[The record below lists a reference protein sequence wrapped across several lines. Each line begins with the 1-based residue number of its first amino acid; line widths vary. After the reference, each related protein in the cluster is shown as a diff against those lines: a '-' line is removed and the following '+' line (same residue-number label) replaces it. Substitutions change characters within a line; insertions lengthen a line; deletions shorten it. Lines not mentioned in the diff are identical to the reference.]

1 MSYIS
6 VAIDG
11 PAGAG
16 KSSVAKVVAK
26 ETGFVYV
33 DTGAMYRAA
42 AYAAIQKGIN
52 IENSQSE
59 VEKLVGNIEIA
70 LTYHNGVLQV
80 YLDGEDISD
89 KIRTPQ
95 ISKGASAVATMG
107 GVRKKLVL
115 MQQEMAKKADIIM
128 DGRDICST
136 VLPNATI
143 KIFLTASV
151 DTRAKRRYYELVEKG
166 EKCDFEQ
173 IKLDI
178 IARDKNDSER
188 EISPLRKTDD
198 SLLIDTSDMTF
209 NEVVDKIKNLIKDV
223 SL

>member
-42 AYAAIQKGIN
+42 AYAAIQKGID
-52 IENSQSE
+52 IENNQSE

-95 ISKGASAVATMG
+95 ISKGASNVATMG
-107 GVRKKLVL
+107 GVRERLVL
-115 MQQEMAKKADIIM
+115 MQREMAKKADVIM

-151 DTRAKRRYYELVEKG
+151 DTRAKRRFDELVEKG

-173 IKLDI
+173 IKCDI

-209 NEVVDKIKNLIKDV
+209 DEVVDKIKNLIKDV

>member
-42 AYAAIQKGIN
+42 AYAAIKNGID
-52 IENSQSE
+52 IENNQSE

-70 LTYHNGVLQV
+70 LTYNNGVLQV
-80 YLDGEDISD
+80 YLDGEDISN

-95 ISKGASAVATMG
+95 ISKGASDVATMG

-151 DTRAKRRYYELVEKG
+151 DTRAKRRYDELLQKG
-166 EKCDFEQ
+166 EQCNLEQ

-209 NEVVDKIKNLIKDV
+209 DEVVDKIKNLIKDV